1 MALTYIAG
9 YDGTKAASSAVA
21 LARHLAGA
29 TGADVIAAVVYEPI
43 PAIYGKGSSG
53 LADAALE
60 TEIRGRAG
68 QTLAGLEEQDGVL
81 RRVIPGDSPAH
92 GLHRLAEQEE
102 ASLIAVGATH
112 RGAAGR
118 VAVGSIGFRL
128 LHGSPCP
135 VLVVPADATG
145 EIRTIAVAYDDGEE
159 AHAALDTA
167 AELASRL
174 DVRLLLVAAAEPLSF
189 GMAAAPDGQE
199 EIVHVAARLL
209 EIACDKAIAELP
221 DAIEADRRVVIGPA
235 GRVIADAA
243 EDDVDL
249 IVTGSRGY
257 GPMRSVLAGSTS
269 RYLADH
275 APCPVLVVP
284 RGARAEL
291 DHPVAASAA
300 WHV

>member
-1 MALTYIAG
+1 MSLTYIAG

-43 PAIYGKGSSG
+43 PVIYGKGVSG
-53 LADAALE
+53 MADAELE
-60 TEIRGRAG
+60 TEIRSRAE
-68 QTLAGLEEQDGVL
+68 QTLAGLEEQEGVL
-81 RRVIPGDSPAH
+81 RRVVPGDSPAH

-102 ASLIAVGATH
+102 ASLIAVGTTH
-112 RGAAGR
+112 RGATGR
-118 VAVGSIGFRL
+118 IAIGSVGFRL

-135 VLVVPADATG
+135 VLVVPAEATG
-145 EIRTIAVAYDDGEE
+145 EISRIAVAFDDGEE
-159 AHAALDTA
+159 ANAAVATA

-174 DVRLLLVAAAEPLSF
+174 DARLLLVAAAEPLSYA
-189 GMAAAPDGQE
+189 MAAAPDGQE
-199 EIVHVAARLL
+199 EIANVAERLL
-209 EIACDKAIAELP
+209 EIACDKAIADLP
-221 DAIEADRRVVIGPA
+221 DAIEADKRVMIGPA

-243 EDDVDL
+243 KDDVDL

-257 GPMRSVLAGSTS
+257 GPLRSVLAGSTS

-291 DHPVAASAA
+291 DRPVAAAAA
-300 WHV
+300 WRV

>member
-1 MALTYIAG
+1 MSLTYIAG
-9 YDGTKAASSAVA
+9 YDGTEAASSAVA
-21 LARHLAGA
+21 LARTLAGA

-43 PAIYGKGSSG
+43 PVIYGRGSSG
-53 LADAALE
+53 LVDAELE
-60 TEIRGRAG
+60 DEIRGLAER
-68 QTLAGLEEQDGVL
+68 TLAGLEEQDGVL
-81 RRVIPGDSPAH
+81 RRVIPGESPAH

-102 ASLIAVGATH
+102 ASLIAVGTTH

-118 VAVGSIGFRL
+118 VAVGSVGFRL

-145 EIRTIAVAYDDGEE
+145 EIHRIAVAFDDGEE

-167 AELASRL
+167 AELAMRL
-174 DVRLLLVAAAEPLSF
+174 GAELLLIAAAEPLSYA
-189 GMAAAPDGQE
+189 MAAGPEGGA
-199 EIVHVAARLL
+199 EIEHVAERLL
-209 EIACDKAIAELP
+209 EIACDKAIAGLP
-221 DAIEADRRVVIGPA
+221 DAIEADKRVRIGPA

-243 EDDVDL
+243 KDDVDL

-257 GPMRSVLAGSTS
+257 GPLRSVLAGSTS

-291 DHPVAASAA
+291 DRPVAAAAA
-300 WHV
+300 WRV